1 MRWLDGITD
10 MMDMGLGGLWELAC
24 RGDTRTGG
32 GCLFFSRLL
41 CLSYRASR
49 ENKNKSHMLLDCYT
63 FVTAFPELLKDLFT
77 CQQPTLLPREAVC
90 ILHHFPQI
98 FSSNSSLSAKNPT
111 RLVLFWVFNLFLSA
125 GSSADLPLKSGLCCH
140 RQLLSPHKWRWDL
153 VSAKSKNKIPLFG
166 MANIKNSNQ
175 VVRKLKKQLVFFFT
189 VYVYKYEYKFKRT
202 KHSYRM

>member
-1 MRWLDGITD
+1 
-10 MMDMGLGGLWELAC
+10 
-24 RGDTRTGG
+24 
-32 GCLFFSRLL
+32 
-41 CLSYRASR
+41 
-49 ENKNKSHMLLDCYT
+49 MLLDCYT
-63 FVTAFPELLKDLFT
+63 FVTGLPELLKDLFT

-98 FSSNSSLSAKNPT
+98 FSSNSSLLAENPT

-153 VSAKSKNKIPLFG
+153 VSAKSKNKIPLLG

-175 VVRKLKKQLVFFFT
+175 VVRKLKKQLVFFLLFMCINMNISLSVQST
-189 VYVYKYEYKFKRT
+189 VTECNRT
-202 KHSYRM
+202 KCIMCRKAKATGWAEAGAVTAREWPALPLIADPARGPQSGDPF